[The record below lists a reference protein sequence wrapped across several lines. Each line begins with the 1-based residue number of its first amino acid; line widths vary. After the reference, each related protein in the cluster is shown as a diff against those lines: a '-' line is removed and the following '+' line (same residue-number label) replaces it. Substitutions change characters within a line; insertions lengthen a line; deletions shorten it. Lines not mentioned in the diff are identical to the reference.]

1 MPEHRKGSKALP
13 SHLGTRLQDVWAVL
27 RWLWPFVIDAWITGT
42 LIAFV
47 WIRVL
52 GSETA
57 KRLLSRL
64 SGN

>member
-1 MPEHRKGSKALP
+1 MPAHRKGSKALP
-13 SHLGTRLQDVWAVL
+13 SYLATRIQDVWTAL
-27 RWLWPFVIDAWITGT
+27 RWLRPFVIDAWIAGT
-42 LIAFV
+42 LITFV

-57 KRLLSRL
+57 KRELSRL